1 MRNILIILVAFVMNV
16 DVEAQIRYN
25 VLIDFPEGMDHS
37 RITGLFAG
45 DDLLEPAS
53 ITGSVLTLI
62 PASGRSYS
70 VTYIREQLAKIGV
83 TAVEYEEVEYQP
95 VTEVKVSALSDA
107 SFKVYGNCGMCKER
121 IERAARSVKGV
132 IAAEWD
138 ETSGMLKIKYRA
150 ATVGLDRIHEA
161 IAKVGHDTDHM
172 RTTDAQY
179 ESLHHCCKY
188 ERTTVPKR

>member
-1 MRNILIILVAFVMNV
+1 MRYILIVLMALVLNIDSEAQLRYNILL
-16 DVEAQIRYN
+16 D
-25 VLIDFPEGMDHS
+25 LPEGMDHS
-37 RITGLFAG
+37 RITELFAG

-53 ITGSVLTLI
+53 ITGSVLTLV
-62 PASGRSYS
+62 PVAGRSYT
-70 VTYIREQLAKIGV
+70 VTYIREQLAKVGV
-83 TAVEYEEVEYQP
+83 GAVEYEEIEYQP
-95 VTEVKVSALSDA
+95 VSEVKVSTLSDA

-132 IAAEWD
+132 IAADWD

-150 ATVGLDRIHEA
+150 ASVGLDRIHEA
-161 IAKVGHDTDHM
+161 IVKVGHDTDLI

-188 ERTTVPKR
+188 ERPTVPKR